1 MARKISNTLLQSLV
15 SFLNIIL
22 YEQSYFTDRGFDDLF
37 PKTKLFPRILNN
49 SHYILDIAVYGF
61 REPTEMDDD
70 EGARN
75 HSLSFDSSVYGE
87 PSNFFERVE
96 SRKGKL
102 RTNKGR

>member
-1 MARKISNTLLQSLV
+1 M
-15 SFLNIIL
+15 
-22 YEQSYFTDRGFDDLF
+22 
-37 PKTKLFPRILNN
+37 
-49 SHYILDIAVYGF
+49 LDIAIYGF

-102 RTNKGR
+102 RMNKGR